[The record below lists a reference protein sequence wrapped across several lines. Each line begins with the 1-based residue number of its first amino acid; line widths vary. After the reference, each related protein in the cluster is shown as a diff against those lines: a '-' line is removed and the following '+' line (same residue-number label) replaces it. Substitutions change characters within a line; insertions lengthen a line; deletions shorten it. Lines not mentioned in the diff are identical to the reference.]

1 MFVRKDRHDIGVGAV
16 LMEIL
21 RDCASSVAV
30 ELVAEQQDSAPAE
43 ADLQEGCAFA
53 LYPNDIVAKRRN
65 DAPARSGQLVVGTN
79 VQDGSGMIHAALD
92 GVLSACV
99 FGHLPFS
106 APRTG
111 GGCILLPVF

>member
-1 MFVRKDRHDIGVGAV
+1 MEVVRQTRVDGLTKQ
-16 LMEIL
+16 M
-21 RDCASSVAV
+21 
-30 ELVAEQQDSAPAE
+30 AEQQDSAPAE
-43 ADLQEGCAFA
+43 ADLQEGGAFA

-111 GGCILLPVF
+111 GRCILLPVF